1 MLSGAVSKGS
11 KLAKNL
17 TQLITVQV
25 QVVYAGHKNN
35 KYDYQVRVFIQ
46 NRHFVLDCC
55 SEAF

>member
-35 KYDYQVRVFIQ
+35 KYDYQVRVFI
-46 NRHFVLDCC
+46 
-55 SEAF
+55 

>member
-35 KYDYQVRVFIQ
+35 KYDYQVS
-46 NRHFVLDCC
+46 VLIWTLL
-55 SEAF
+55 